1 MPIKKNPRGRH
12 YSAARKKHI
21 LEVAAKEKLTGEQV
35 RKRFGVSTLTFYRW
49 RGPVRGRRRAKG
61 ALVSALSEKD
71 MAKARQQVQAE
82 LRRKLP
88 RIIQEEIAA
97 YLKEAL
103 G

>member
-1 MPIKKNPRGRH
+1 MAKKNPRGRH

-49 RGPVRGRRRAKG
+49 RGPVRGRRARKG
-61 ALVSALSEKD
+61 TAVPALTEKD
-71 MAKARQQVQAE
+71 FARARQQVQTE
-82 LRRKLP
+82 LRRRLP
-88 RIIQEEIAA
+88 RIIQKEIVA